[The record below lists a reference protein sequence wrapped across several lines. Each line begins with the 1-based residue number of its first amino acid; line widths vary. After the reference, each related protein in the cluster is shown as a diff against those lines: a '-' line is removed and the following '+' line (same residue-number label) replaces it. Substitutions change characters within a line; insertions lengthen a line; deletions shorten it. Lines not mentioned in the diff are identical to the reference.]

1 MENSQPP
8 ATTIDPTPPPDEL
21 SRAPKRGR
29 RAARPT
35 PATPDL
41 LGRRLF
47 LRVREFSDLT
57 GTPLATCYALVKSG
71 QIEGVT
77 YIGNSI
83 RIPVTAVTSLVV

>member
-8 ATTIDPTPPPDEL
+8 TATIDPTPPDEL
-21 SRAPKRGR
+21 LARAIEKRGR

-35 PATPDL
+35 PTTPDL
-41 LGRRLF
+41 LSRRLF

-57 GTPLATCYALVKSG
+57 GTPLATCYALIKSG
-71 QIEGVT
+71 KIEGVT

-83 RIPVTAVTSLVV
+83 RIPVAAIKA

>member
-8 ATTIDPTPPPDEL
+8 ATAINTTPPPTEGQ
-21 SRAPKRGR
+21 APKRGR
-29 RAARPT
+29 RKARPT

-47 LRVREFSDLT
+47 LRVREFSELT
-57 GTPLATCYALVKSG
+57 GTPLATCYALVKSH

-83 RIPVTAVTSLVV
+83 RIPVTAIKA